1 MHIQRDPHAL
11 FMPATRMLRNTQVR
25 HRMEALRDN
34 GRMSHDLSPAQARAR
49 ALRGALLIDIRQ
61 PHERVSG
68 QAEGA
73 LAIAQADLEQAPAQH
88 LPDRDCDILLICQS
102 GKRSAQ
108 TAAQLREQGYPH
120 ALSVLGGTTAWSRD
134 GLPLV
139 RPTLPPDEVDFLERY
154 SRHLRLPQVGIDGQQ
169 RLARARVL
177 LIGAGGLGSP
187 AAFYL
192 AAAGIGHLRIADDD
206 VVDRS
211 NLQRQI
217 LHTEDSV
224 GVAKVVSAAQRIAAL
239 NPRVQ
244 VDAIQT
250 RVTASNVEALLQDVD
265 VVVDGADNFAA
276 RYLLNDACV
285 KLGKPLVYGAV
296 QQFEGQ
302 LSVFDAGRHRGQLP
316 CYRRSVSRT
325 AAAGVRTQLRRS
337 RCARCA
343 ARGDRPVAGCRGDQA
358 LAWARRQPGRAPAQL
373 RRIGH
378 ALSRDPPAA
387 RSAVP
392 GVRTRHGISRLCR
405 LRHLLRH
412 ASLTHGG

>member
-1 MHIQRDPHAL
+1 
-11 FMPATRMLRNTQVR
+11 MLRNTQVR

-49 ALRGALLIDIRQ
+49 ALHGALLIDIRQ

-88 LPDRDCDILLICQS
+88 LPDRDRDILLICQS

-108 TAAQLREQGYPH
+108 AAAQLREQGYPH

-139 RPTLPPDEVDFLERY
+139 RPTLPSDQVDFLERY

-192 AAAGIGHLRIADDD
+192 AAAGVGHLRMADDD

-316 CYRRSVSRT
+316 CYRCLFPEPPPPEFAPSC
-325 AAAGVRTQLRRS
+325 AEAGVLGVLPGVIGLLQATEAIKLLIGL
-337 RCARCA
+337 
-343 ARGDRPVAGCRGDQA
+343 GDSLAGRLLSFDA
-358 LAWARRQPGRAPAQL
+358 LAMRFREIRLPPDPQCPVCAPGTAFPGYADYATFCGTPA
-373 RRIGH
+373 
-378 ALSRDPPAA
+378 
-387 RSAVP
+387 
-392 GVRTRHGISRLCR
+392 
-405 LRHLLRH
+405 
-412 ASLTHGG
+412 

>member
-49 ALRGALLIDIRQ
+49 ALHGALLIDIRQ

-192 AAAGIGHLRIADDD
+192 AAAGVGHLRMADDD

-316 CYRRSVSRT
+316 CYRCLFPEPPPPEFAPSC
-325 AAAGVRTQLRRS
+325 AEAGVLGVLPGVIGLLQATEAIKLVLGL
-337 RCARCA
+337 
-343 ARGDRPVAGCRGDQA
+343 GDSLAGRLLSFDA
-358 LAWARRQPGRAPAQL
+358 LAMRFREIRLPPDPQCPVCAPGTAFPGYADYATFCGTPA
-373 RRIGH
+373 
-378 ALSRDPPAA
+378 
-387 RSAVP
+387 
-392 GVRTRHGISRLCR
+392 
-405 LRHLLRH
+405 
-412 ASLTHGG
+412 

>member
-1 MHIQRDPHAL
+1 
-11 FMPATRMLRNTQVR
+11 
-25 HRMEALRDN
+25 
-34 GRMSHDLSPAQARAR
+34 MSHDLSPAQARAR
-49 ALRGALLIDIRQ
+49 ALHGALLIDIRQ

-108 TAAQLREQGYPH
+108 TAAHLREQGYPH

-139 RPTLPPDEVDFLERY
+139 RPTLPPDEADFLERY

-192 AAAGIGHLRIADDD
+192 AAAGVGHLRMADDD

-250 RVTASNVEALLQDVD
+250 RVTASNIEALLQDVD

-316 CYRRSVSRT
+316 CYRCLFPEPPPPEFAPSC
-325 AAAGVRTQLRRS
+325 AEAGVLGVLPGVIGLLQATEAIKLLLGL
-337 RCARCA
+337 
-343 ARGDRPVAGCRGDQA
+343 GDSLAGRLLSFDA
-358 LAWARRQPGRAPAQL
+358 LAMRFREIRLPPDPQCPVCAPGTAFPGYADYATFCGTPA
-373 RRIGH
+373 
-378 ALSRDPPAA
+378 
-387 RSAVP
+387 
-392 GVRTRHGISRLCR
+392 
-405 LRHLLRH
+405 
-412 ASLTHGG
+412 

>member
-49 ALRGALLIDIRQ
+49 ALHGALLIDIRQ

-192 AAAGIGHLRIADDD
+192 AAAGVGHLRMADDD

-302 LSVFDAGRHRGQLP
+302 LSVFDAGCHRGQLP
-316 CYRRSVSRT
+316 CYRCLFPEPPPPEFAPSC
-325 AAAGVRTQLRRS
+325 AEAGVLGVLPGVIGLLQATEAIKLLLGL
-337 RCARCA
+337 
-343 ARGDRPVAGCRGDQA
+343 GDSLAGRLLSFDA
-358 LAWARRQPGRAPAQL
+358 LAMRFREIRLPPDPQCPVCAPGTAFPGYADYATFCGTPA
-373 RRIGH
+373 
-378 ALSRDPPAA
+378 
-387 RSAVP
+387 
-392 GVRTRHGISRLCR
+392 
-405 LRHLLRH
+405 
-412 ASLTHGG
+412 

>member
-49 ALRGALLIDIRQ
+49 ALHGALLIDIRQ

-192 AAAGIGHLRIADDD
+192 AAAGVGHLRMADDD

-316 CYRRSVSRT
+316 CYRC
-325 AAAGVRTQLRRS
+325 LF
-337 RCARCA
+337 
-343 ARGDRPVAGCRGDQA
+343 PE
-358 LAWARRQPGRAPAQL
+358 
-373 RRIGH
+373 
-378 ALSRDPPAA
+378 PP
-387 RSAVP
+387 P
-392 GVRTRHGISRLCR
+392 P
-405 LRHLLRH
+405 
-412 ASLTHGG
+412 